1 MKADR
6 TLCFFALLTLAH
18 AAWAQEPGPY
28 GGASIGQ
35 AYYKH
40 TCDGAPAGITCN
52 NNDTALRFFAGYQF
66 KPRFAMEL
74 GLHTLGTAAAQ
85 GTGPATATQTAE
97 ISAVDFLYAGS
108 WALGNRYALITKL
121 GFYVGNV
128 AVEGPPVAGASRGW
142 ESKRTTSIAYGLGAS
157 YALTD
162 RADFRFEWEHLGK
175 FGTGNAPELD
185 VHLFSLG
192 ALYRF

>member
-1 MKADR
+1 MRAKAF
-6 TLCFFALLTLAH
+6 LALLVLAP
-18 AAWAQEPGPY
+18 AAWAQDPGGY

-52 NNDTALRFFAGYQF
+52 NNDTALRLFAGYQF
-66 KPRFAMEL
+66 KPRFAMEV
-74 GLHTLGTAAAQ
+74 GLHSLGTAAAQ
-85 GTGPATATQTAE
+85 GSGAGTVTQTAE
-97 ISAVDFLYAGS
+97 VSALDLVYVGS
-108 WALGNRYALITKL
+108 WALGNRFSLLTKL
-121 GFYVGNV
+121 GFYFGKV
-128 AVEGPPVAGASRGW
+128 AVEATPATGASRGW
-142 ESKRTTSIAYGLGAS
+142 ESKRTNDITYGLGAS

-162 RADFRFEWEHLGK
+162 RADFRFEWQHFGK